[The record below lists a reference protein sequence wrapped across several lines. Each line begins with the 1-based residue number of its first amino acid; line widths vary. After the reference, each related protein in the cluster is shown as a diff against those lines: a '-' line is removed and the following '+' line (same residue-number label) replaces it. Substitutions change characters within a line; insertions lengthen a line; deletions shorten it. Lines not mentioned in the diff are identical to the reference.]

1 MQSNCIV
8 YFDKKQFEYFN
19 LKKRVFLS
27 LLFIENR
34 LTKPEQYTDDY
45 DNTLERSLCMYYAF
59 FAPPPQ
65 RKKINKVLQRAL
77 TIRLKIVK
85 IMFKVSA

>member
-1 MQSNCIV
+1 M
-8 YFDKKQFEYFN
+8 
-19 LKKRVFLS
+19 FLS

-59 FAPPPQ
+59 CAPPK

>member
-59 FAPPPQ
+59 FAPPPKS
-65 RKKINKVLQRAL
+65 KKINKVLQRAL

>member
-1 MQSNCIV
+1 M
-8 YFDKKQFEYFN
+8 
-19 LKKRVFLS
+19 FLS

-59 FAPPPQ
+59 CAPPPK

-85 IMFKVSA
+85 IMFKVSV

>member
-1 MQSNCIV
+1 M
-8 YFDKKQFEYFN
+8 
-19 LKKRVFLS
+19 FLS

-34 LTKPEQYTDDY
+34 LTKPEQYTEDY

-65 RKKINKVLQRAL
+65 RKKINEVLQRAL

>member
-1 MQSNCIV
+1 M
-8 YFDKKQFEYFN
+8 
-19 LKKRVFLS
+19 FLS

-59 FAPPPQ
+59 SAPPPK